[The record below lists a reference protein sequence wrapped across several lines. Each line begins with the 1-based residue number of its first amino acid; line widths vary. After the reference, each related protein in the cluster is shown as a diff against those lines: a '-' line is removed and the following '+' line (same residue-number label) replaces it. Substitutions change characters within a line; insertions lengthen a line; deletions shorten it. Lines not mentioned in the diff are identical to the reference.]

1 MKIKDKMTRLEY
13 ERRNEAQRY
22 KPKTYEEAVA
32 LFELL
37 KANTPKEVWLLP
49 SLFTKTSHKRRVL
62 LRSVDVAVE
71 DSPLRSW
78 PRTQDVEKLR
88 DPDTAAIVCSIK
100 YTGSTGRPVYN
111 HNINGHFIRPIEET

>member
-1 MKIKDKMTRLEY
+1 MKAKGTMTRLEY
-13 ERRNEAQRY
+13 ERRAEAQQY

-71 DSPLRSW
+71 DSPFRSW

-88 DPDTAAIVCSIK
+88 DPDTAGIVCSIK

-111 HNINGHFIRPIEET
+111 NNINGYFIRPIEET